1 MAEIVDLQRELALI
15 RGFSPL
21 RRILLATPG
30 TLQTAL
36 SAFFGAKV
44 SVKVRDQEER
54 SETVLRKADLVC
66 VELGLDVGFASTEAQ
81 ITDPDVRRLVLA
93 RELGVGQ
100 ITALLGA
107 GASFRLDEV
116 GEEGDDFW
124 RSYRLWGDGFSY
136 RIRERFPG
144 ALYPDRTP
152 PLNCLSKSR

>member
-1 MAEIVDLQRELALI
+1 
-15 RGFSPL
+15 
-21 RRILLATPG
+21 
-30 TLQTAL
+30 
-36 SAFFGAKV
+36 
-44 SVKVRDQEER
+44 VKVRDQEER
-54 SETVLRKADLVC
+54 SETVLRTADLVC
-66 VELGLDVGFASTEAQ
+66 DELGLGVGFASTEAQ

-107 GASFRLDEV
+107 SASFRLDEV
-116 GEEGDDFW
+116 GQEGDDFW

-152 PLNCLSKSR
+152 PLN

>member
-54 SETVLRKADLVC
+54 SETVLRTADLVC
-66 VELGLDVGFASTEAQ
+66 DELGLDVGFASTEAQ

-107 GASFRLDEV
+107 SASFRLDEV
-116 GEEGDDFW
+116 GQEGDDFW

-152 PLNCLSKSR
+152 PLN